1 MVSDEAEMPGWR
13 KLRLCLIIIVDGV
26 LVPNAQKPKP
36 SLKHVNL
43 VKNLKKFFAFQWGR
57 ESFLAAIRTML
68 PGPKVMGKCEDPNGD
83 FCKKLRQKTVRLLG
97 FPQALQL
104 VAFEVI
110 PRLLVQAGGDDS
122 VTLMNFPGKVLP
134 QHSGLNVCDLRE
146 AEHDPA
152 LIVQPMMEISGVH
165 EERWGVWDDEK
176 YDKKVDYLTGLIREG
191 HVFSKSDWGGG
202 DSGGPLFVYGKKNDK
217 KRKGKAVGGVTA
229 GPVLKQRR
237 LSGYFKREIMVD
249 GEEHARMVSRVEE
262 LGTEVLRLKEV
273 VEKQGRQ
280 FVKWK
285 TFMKGKSAAKK
296 FGSVRRRDKRK
307 TDGGARDGTEDFYSD
322 GGGAGYRKEQMS
334 GEIGEDDFSREEGAR
349 TSSEE
354 RPALLVRMKEGDRV
368 PLQWVEPESGD
379 NVLYR
384 ALTSQ
389 TYFVSEEEGS
399 SVDGG
404 RRDDGGQGDGLDEK
418 GLKTLNA
425 LVEDVVKDATVDG
438 GHCEVQ
444 TGKTG
449 ASVRINDADETERE
463 EDRPGETE
471 CGLGGLM
478 TEGEDGKARETEGRE
493 EKEEGGVRNMEEGGS
508 EVCVD
513 DPNTGLEGS
522 NNEEGKVR
530 ETEGGVR
537 DEKQEEEPR
546 EEGKASGTECGR
558 PEEKKEGG
566 AKNMEEGKLR
576 ETEDGGR
583 DENQE
588 EDARKTE
595 VCESGQYM
603 FCVLVYKYCCTR
615 VQVNA
620 KFKLVLLDRKV
631 SLGRLRMG
639 GVMRTKRKT
648 HVKQRYVKV
657 DNICF
662 LYMCTSIVAQVDVLD
677 GSGEDT
683 ADEEPSSGKI
693 VLDVSDTSDFGV
705 TSRHEPVE
713 QEGELAALLLAK
725 DQYVVPEIIP
735 LVEDP
740 DYAFFERVLMAH
752 SKVLHINARGYDLDN
767 EFFIDLGT
775 PCKWVT
781 STHMDVMMEYVGS
794 LHAETLRKNRAM
806 FVAPWFSAHLQG
818 KGRSFRAARRKT
830 LIAADS
836 RATKFLTTEGKQ
848 WGVDVDT
855 WYAPMIWDGDH
866 WVRLCIR
873 LTTWDVLVLDPRP
886 GFKSVEEV
894 ATLMAP
900 VVEMLPYLAKKVCPA
915 DAIGEHQLVPFHV
928 ERVAGLYENRRSGD
942 CGPVAAK
949 FMEIH
954 ATGDG
959 IARMAGLN
967 DDLVSIFRKQYA
979 MEIYKDWV
987 LPLYM

>member
-1 MVSDEAEMPGWR
+1 MSKRRSIRGEETGAANASARRRSLRGKEIAEDSTEMEDVKESLPGRLFATDRFPSERVNTYSTTDFLLCVRDLLKGSVEMGQILGSCFGRLFSLPVRRMLAGKVVHGMLTRQVVTKKKYELWPVFGGKPFR
-13 KLRLCLIIIVDGV
+13 FSLVEFGEVTGKLRLCLIIIVDGV

-176 YDKKVDYLTGLIREG
+176 YDKK
-191 HVFSKSDWGGG
+191 
-202 DSGGPLFVYGKKNDK
+202 
-217 KRKGKAVGGVTA
+217 
-229 GPVLKQRR
+229 RR

-418 GLKTLNA
+418 
-425 LVEDVVKDATVDG
+425 
-438 GHCEVQ
+438 
-444 TGKTG
+444 
-449 ASVRINDADETERE
+449 
-463 EDRPGETE
+463 
-471 CGLGGLM
+471 
-478 TEGEDGKARETEGRE
+478 ARETEGRE
-493 EKEEGGVRNMEEGGS
+493 EKEEGGTEDGGRDENQEEDARKT
-508 EVCVD
+508 EVCESGQYMFCVLC
-513 DPNTGLEGS
+513 TGG
-522 NNEEGKVR
+522 
-530 ETEGGVR
+530 R
-537 DEKQEEEPR
+537 DENQEEDAR
-546 EEGKASGTECGR
+546 KTEVC
-558 PEEKKEGG
+558 ES
-566 AKNMEEGKLR
+566 KLR

-603 FCVLVYKYCCTR
+603 FSVHVYKYCCTR
-615 VQVNA
+615 
-620 KFKLVLLDRKV
+620 
-631 SLGRLRMG
+631 
-639 GVMRTKRKT
+639 
-648 HVKQRYVKV
+648 
-657 DNICF
+657 
-662 LYMCTSIVAQVDVLD
+662 AQVDVLD

>member
-1 MVSDEAEMPGWR
+1 MSRRRSISGEQTEAANASVRRRSRRGKEIAEDSTEVEDVKESLPGRLFATDRFPSERVNTYSTTDFLLCVRDLLKGSVEMGQILGSCFGRLFSLPVRRMLAGKVVHGMLTRQVVTKKKYELWPVFGGKPFR
-13 KLRLCLIIIVDGV
+13 FSLVEFGEVTGKLRLCLIIIVDGV

-104 VAFEVI
+104 VAFEAI

-122 VTLMNFPGKVLP
+122 VTLMNFPGTFLP
-134 QHSGLNVCDLRE
+134 QDSGLNVCDLRE

-176 YDKKVDYLTGLIREG
+176 YDKK
-191 HVFSKSDWGGG
+191 
-202 DSGGPLFVYGKKNDK
+202 
-217 KRKGKAVGGVTA
+217 
-229 GPVLKQRR
+229 RR
-237 LSGYFKREIMVD
+237 LSGYFKREIVVD

-280 FVKWK
+280 FLKWK

-307 TDGGARDGTEDFYSD
+307 TDGGPRDGTEDFYSD
-322 GGGAGYRKEQMS
+322 GGGAGYPKEQMS
-334 GEIGEDDFSREEGAR
+334 GEIGEDDFSPEQGAR

-354 RPALLVRMKEGDRV
+354 RPSLLVRMKEGDGV

-379 NVLYR
+379 NILYR

-389 TYFVSEEEGS
+389 TFFVSEEEGS

-418 GLKTLNA
+418 VLTC
-425 LVEDVVKDATVDG
+425 
-438 GHCEVQ
+438 GHTIVNVQ
-444 TGKTG
+444 
-449 ASVRINDADETERE
+449 N
-463 EDRPGETE
+463 
-471 CGLGGLM
+471 
-478 TEGEDGKARETEGRE
+478 GKAMETEGRE
-493 EKEEGGVRNMEEGGS
+493 EKEEGGGGS
-508 EVCVD
+508 KVCVD
-513 DPNTGLEGS
+513 DPNTDLEGS
-522 NNEEGKVR
+522 NNEEGKIR
-530 ETEGGVR
+530 ETEGGVC

-546 EEGKASGTECGR
+546 EEGKASGTVCGR
-558 PEEKKEGG
+558 PEE
-566 AKNMEEGKLR
+566 NQEEDARKTEERKLG

-595 VCESGQYM
+595 V
-603 FCVLVYKYCCTR
+603 
-615 VQVNA
+615 
-620 KFKLVLLDRKV
+620 
-631 SLGRLRMG
+631 
-639 GVMRTKRKT
+639 
-648 HVKQRYVKV
+648 
-657 DNICF
+657 
-662 LYMCTSIVAQVDVLD
+662 DVLD
-677 GSGEDT
+677 GS
-683 ADEEPSSGKI
+683 
-693 VLDVSDTSDFGV
+693 
-705 TSRHEPVE
+705 VE

-794 LHAETLRKNRAM
+794 LHAETLRQSRAM

-836 RATKFLTTEGKQ
+836 RVTKFLTTEGKQ

-855 WYAPMIWDGDH
+855 LYAPMIWDGDH
-866 WVRLCIR
+866 WVGLCIR

-886 GFKSVEEV
+886 GYKSVEEV

-915 DAIGEHQLVPFHV
+915 DAVGEHQLVPFHV

-959 IARMAGLN
+959 IARMAALN

>member
-1 MVSDEAEMPGWR
+1 
-13 KLRLCLIIIVDGV
+13 
-26 LVPNAQKPKP
+26 
-36 SLKHVNL
+36 
-43 VKNLKKFFAFQWGR
+43 
-57 ESFLAAIRTML
+57 ML

-83 FCKKLRQKTVRLLG
+83 FQKKLACKKTVRLLG

-176 YDKKVDYLTGLIREG
+176 YDKK
-191 HVFSKSDWGGG
+191 
-202 DSGGPLFVYGKKNDK
+202 
-217 KRKGKAVGGVTA
+217 
-229 GPVLKQRR
+229 RR

-418 GLKTLNA
+418 VLTC
-425 LVEDVVKDATVDG
+425 
-438 GHCEVQ
+438 GHIIVNVQ
-444 TGKTG
+444 
-449 ASVRINDADETERE
+449 
-463 EDRPGETE
+463 
-471 CGLGGLM
+471 
-478 TEGEDGKARETEGRE
+478 DGKARETEGRE
-493 EKEEGGVRNMEEGGS
+493 EKEEGGGGS

-595 VCESGQYM
+595 V
-603 FCVLVYKYCCTR
+603 
-615 VQVNA
+615 
-620 KFKLVLLDRKV
+620 
-631 SLGRLRMG
+631 
-639 GVMRTKRKT
+639 
-648 HVKQRYVKV
+648 
-657 DNICF
+657 
-662 LYMCTSIVAQVDVLD
+662 DVLD
-677 GSGEDT
+677 GS
-683 ADEEPSSGKI
+683 
-693 VLDVSDTSDFGV
+693 
-705 TSRHEPVE
+705 VE